1 MIKSV
6 KLELNESSNRASAIC
21 FFYPRELDDLDGR
34 DLENQLLLGE
44 IHQHFHVGTLVI
56 AKEQI
61 NLDDDEED
69 DLEEYEDLE
78 DEYDDLL
85 PPQLLR
91 PPPEDLPPPPLP
103 PLGSAST

>member
-1 MIKSV
+1 M
-6 KLELNESSNRASAIC
+6 

-61 NLDDDEED
+61 NLDDDDEED

>member
-1 MIKSV
+1 M
-6 KLELNESSNRASAIC
+6 
-21 FFYPRELDDLDGR
+21 FFYPRELDDFDGR

-78 DEYDDLL
+78 DE
-85 PPQLLR
+85 
-91 PPPEDLPPPPLP
+91 
-103 PLGSAST
+103 

>member
-1 MIKSV
+1 MNLLRKSRGTV
-6 KLELNESSNRASAIC
+6 WGKVVGTDSYQILFYVRLHVFGVPVWVSSC
-21 FFYPRELDDLDGR
+21 LCDMFFYPRELDDLDGR

-78 DEYDDLL
+78 DE
-85 PPQLLR
+85 
-91 PPPEDLPPPPLP
+91 
-103 PLGSAST
+103 